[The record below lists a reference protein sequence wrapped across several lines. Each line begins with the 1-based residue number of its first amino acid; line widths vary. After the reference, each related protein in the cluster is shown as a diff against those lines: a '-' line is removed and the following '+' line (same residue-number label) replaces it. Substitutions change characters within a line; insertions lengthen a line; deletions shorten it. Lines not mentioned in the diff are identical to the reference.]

1 MNREI
6 ICISCPLGCHLQVSG
21 EEHNLVITGNK
32 CRRGDI
38 YAREEISAPKRVVTA
53 TVAVSGAKGLSRI
66 PVKTT
71 GALPKAHI
79 ASLLNHLY
87 TLKLSAPIQMGQ
99 VILSDYKETGIAVVT
114 TRSV

>member
-6 ICISCPLGCHLQVSG
+6 ICISCPLGCHLQISG
-21 EEHNLVITGNK
+21 GVEDLEVTGNK
-32 CRRGDI
+32 CRRGLI

-53 TVAVSGAKGLSRI
+53 TVAVTGAEGISRI

-71 GALPKAHI
+71 EALPKAHI

-87 TLKLSAPIQMGQ
+87 TLSLSSPVKMGE
-99 VILSDYKETGIAVVT
+99 VILSDYEDTGVAVVT

>member
-6 ICISCPLGCHLQVSG
+6 ICISCPMGCHLQVSG
-21 EEHNLVITGNK
+21 DKDTLEVTGNK
-32 CRRGDI
+32 CRRGII
-38 YAREEISAPKRVVTA
+38 YAREEISSPRRVVTA
-53 TVAVSGAKGLSRI
+53 TVAVTGAEGISRI

-71 GALPKAHI
+71 AALPKAHI

-87 TLKLSAPIQMGQ
+87 TLRLSSPVPMGE
-99 VILSDYKETGIAVVT
+99 VILSDYEKTGISVVT

>member
-21 EEHNLVITGNK
+21 DGETLEITGNK
-32 CRRGDI
+32 CRRGVI

-53 TVAVSGAKGLSRI
+53 TVAVTGAKGVSRI

-71 GALPKAHI
+71 DALPKAHI

-87 TLKLSAPIQMGQ
+87 TLRLSSPIKMGEF
-99 VILSDYKETGIAVVT
+99 IITDYNKTGVGVVT